1 MKEIPII
8 EDLEEYK
15 MLGHHPVNKQM
26 EYRFENGFG
35 ASVILGPHSYG
46 LEMMLLTPDTAMD
59 DQFVKEQLLE
69 LESDLYYDVVGHM
82 SAHRMEFLLK
92 GIQGL
97 KSYKEV
103 EVNND
108 TEA

>member
-8 EDLEEYK
+8 EDLEEYR

-35 ASVILGPHSYG
+35 ASVILGERTYG
-46 LEMMLLTPDTAMD
+46 LEMMLLTPETKMD
-59 DQFVKEQLLE
+59 DQYVKEQLLE
-69 LESDLYYDVVGHM
+69 LDSDLYYDVVGHI
-82 SAHRMEFLLK
+82 SERRMEFLLK

-97 KSYKEV
+97 KSYR
-103 EVNND
+103 
-108 TEA
+108 EAEDGE